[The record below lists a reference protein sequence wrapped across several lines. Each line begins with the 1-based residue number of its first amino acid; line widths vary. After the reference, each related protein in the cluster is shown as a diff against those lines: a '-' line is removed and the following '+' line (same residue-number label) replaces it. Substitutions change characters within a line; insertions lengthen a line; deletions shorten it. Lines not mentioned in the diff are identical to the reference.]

1 MVKKL
6 WKLGLLVVGSGK
18 QGTKGEIKSNS
29 RDSPGVFDD
38 FQNNDEFDRK
48 NSDLINSY
56 YY

>member
-1 MVKKL
+1 M
-6 WKLGLLVVGSGK
+6 WKLGVLVVGSGK

-29 RDSPGVFDD
+29 RDSPGVLDD